1 MTCVLPVLSL
11 KILGVIS
18 HGGGEA
24 RRVQHSFLT
33 TAAGIIFS
41 YLLLGGVTIALKELG
56 MSFGWGVQFQEPL
69 FLSFLIVLLTLFA
82 ANMWG
87 LFEIQLPR
95 FLVDTFDQAYHPKL
109 AGDFATGAFAT
120 LLATPC
126 TAPFL
131 GTALGFALASGP
143 RDIAL
148 IFLGLGIGMALP
160 YLAIA
165 AWPRFATAL
174 PRPGMWMLKLKY
186 FLGFA
191 LAATAGWLVWVLAS
205 QIGLIFSLVMGG
217 MMLALVGL
225 FLMART
231 IRPVP
236 FLQGFVL
243 LAVAGA
249 LGLALIA
256 PRALPPTVENGGP
269 WTAFNE
275 AELAKDVAA
284 GKVVFVDVTADWCLT
299 CKANKQFILAQKD
312 IQKKLFQS
320 DVVAMRA
327 DWTNPDSVI
336 ASFLHVHGRYGIP
349 FNAVFGPSAPEGIVL
364 PELLT
369 SSAVTDALE
378 KAR

>member
-1 MTCVLPVLSL
+1 
-11 KILGVIS
+11 
-18 HGGGEA
+18 
-24 RRVQHSFLT
+24 
-33 TAAGIIFS
+33 
-41 YLLLGGVTIALKELG
+41 

-174 PRPGMWMLKLKY
+174 PRPGMWML
-186 FLGFA
+186 
-191 LAATAGWLVWVLAS
+191 
-205 QIGLIFSLVMGG
+205 
-217 MMLALVGL
+217 
-225 FLMART
+225 
-231 IRPVP
+231 
-236 FLQGFVL
+236 
-243 LAVAGA
+243 
-249 LGLALIA
+249 
-256 PRALPPTVENGGP
+256 
-269 WTAFNE
+269 
-275 AELAKDVAA
+275 
-284 GKVVFVDVTADWCLT
+284 
-299 CKANKQFILAQKD
+299 
-312 IQKKLFQS
+312 
-320 DVVAMRA
+320 
-327 DWTNPDSVI
+327 
-336 ASFLHVHGRYGIP
+336 
-349 FNAVFGPSAPEGIVL
+349 
-364 PELLT
+364 
-369 SSAVTDALE
+369 
-378 KAR
+378 